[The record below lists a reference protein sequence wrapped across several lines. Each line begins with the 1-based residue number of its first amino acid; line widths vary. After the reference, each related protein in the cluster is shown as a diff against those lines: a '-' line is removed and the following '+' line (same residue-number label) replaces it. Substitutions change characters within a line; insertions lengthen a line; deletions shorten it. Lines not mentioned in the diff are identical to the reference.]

1 MTPLLVHI
9 IFHPR
14 SAVTREAAIH
24 LHRALN
30 DDPAVPGLR
39 IPTVFAA
46 EDGTGLPPASHD
58 LDEAERSV
66 VVVLADDYM
75 NVEEDVPAGRQNWS
89 AFVGDLWEKCQ
100 ESEKSRHRFLPVQF
114 TDHAWP
120 LDPRLGETSF
130 YRSWGKPN
138 VSPAEW
144 TARAIVIDL
153 CRYLQNEQRGDQLP
167 VHLFLSHAKG
177 DIGTAPQVFNAI
189 VAHLTA
195 TQPVEAWVDSAD
207 ILGGS
212 KFTKAIEDGVRDC
225 ALLVLATRNY
235 GSRPWCRKEILLAK
249 RYERPFVIV
258 EALEGLDPRSFPYA
272 GNAPRL
278 RWSDDCAARA
288 VDLVLKETLRHLHM
302 RLVLKRSQQ
311 AGDVVLTAPPELTTL
326 VRRPPGSVVLYPD
339 PPLGDEELEELEP
352 LGHRLETPLQ
362 RAAAGRALSGMAVV
376 LSISESGDT
385 ERHGVTPH
393 HLNAALHEVTRQLLV
408 RGARLHY
415 GGHLGPDGYT
425 TALFDMAAAYS
436 AMTVLPPA
444 ERIVNDIGWPQ
455 PLNNLPTATRA
466 RYKAVARLE
475 RIAARPEGVAALEPQ
490 TFVEDP
496 PDPTFAADSP
506 ARRYAW
512 ARGMT
517 AMREAQAMRV
527 QARVI
532 LGGKTGPTPKWYS
545 GRIPG
550 VIEEAWV
557 SLKAAQ
563 PLYVIGAFGGAAN
576 VVADL
581 VEGRPRKE
589 FTWDYQRAA
598 PHAEGMR
605 ALYDECG
612 PAWEDYPAMAARFAA
627 DGVAE
632 LSARNGLSIAANR
645 ELFVCRDVTRIVE
658 LLLEGLTN
666 VHAKPR

>member
-9 IFHPR
+9 IFNPR
-14 SAVTREAAIH
+14 SAATREAAIH

-30 DDPAVPGLR
+30 DDPAVPGLG

-66 VVVLADDYM
+66 VVVLADDNM
-75 NVEEDVPAGRQNWS
+75 AIEEDVPAGRQNWR
-89 AFVGDLWEKCQ
+89 AFIGDLWDKCQ
-100 ESEKSRHRFLPVQF
+100 KSRHRFLPVQCSEQ
-114 TDHAWP
+114 AWP
-120 LDPRLGETSF
+120 LDPRLDQTSF
-130 YRSWGKPN
+130 HRAWSQPA
-138 VSPAEW
+138 VSRFEW

-189 VAHLTA
+189 AAHLDA
-195 TQPVEAWVDSAD
+195 TQPVKVWVDSAD
-207 ILGGS
+207 IQGGS
-212 KFTKAIEDGVRDC
+212 RFSEEIEKGVRDC

-249 RYERPFVIV
+249 RYQRPFVIV
-258 EALEGLDPRSFPYA
+258 EALEGLEPRSFPYG

-288 VDLVLKETLRHLHM
+288 VDLVLKETLRHLHV
-302 RLVLKRSQQ
+302 RLVLRRAEQ
-311 AGDVVLTAPPELTTL
+311 AGDLVLTAPPELATL
-326 VRRPPGSVVLYPD
+326 VRCPRGSVVLYPD
-339 PPLGDEELEELEP
+339 PPLGDEELDELAP

-362 RAAAGRALSGMAVV
+362 RAAASGALTGMAVV
-376 LSISESGDT
+376 LSISESGDA
-385 ERHGVTPH
+385 ERYGVTAD

-415 GGHLGPDGYT
+415 GGHLGSDGYT

-436 AMTVLPPA
+436 AMSGLPPA
-444 ERIVNDIGWPQ
+444 ERIVNDVGWPL
-455 PLNNLPTATRA
+455 PLNTLPPATRA
-466 RYKAVARLE
+466 RYQLVAKFR
-475 RIAARPEGVAALEPQ
+475 RIARPEGVAALEPQ
-490 TFVEDP
+490 TFVEEP
-496 PDPTFAADSP
+496 AFFPADSP
-506 ARRYAW
+506 ERRYAW

-517 AMREAQAMRV
+517 AMREAQSART

-557 SLKAAQ
+557 SLKAGQ
-563 PLYVIGAFGGAAN
+563 PLYVIGAFGGAAR
-576 VVADL
+576 VVVDL
-581 VEGRPRKE
+581 LEGRPRTE
-589 FTWDYQRAA
+589 FTWVYQRDA

-605 ALYDECG
+605 ALYDERG
-612 PAWEDYPAMAARFAA
+612 QAWEDYPAMTEWFASA
-627 DGVAE
+627 GVAA
-632 LSARNGLSIAANR
+632 LSARNGLTEAANR
-645 ELFVCRDVTRIVE
+645 ELFVCRDVARIVE
-658 LLLEGLTN
+658 LLLEGLTTI
-666 VHAKPR
+666 HARHSA